1 MPDEKNPQPSWF
13 HNRDYGLMV
22 ANFFGNRSF
31 TGGTPSVIRIEPN
44 RSMALRY
51 GVYWYE
57 SAVEEDLPIEKIR
70 AAVESNP

>member
-1 MPDEKNPQPSWF
+1 
-13 HNRDYGLMV
+13 
-22 ANFFGNRSF
+22 
-31 TGGTPSVIRIEPN
+31 
-44 RSMALRY
+44 MALRY